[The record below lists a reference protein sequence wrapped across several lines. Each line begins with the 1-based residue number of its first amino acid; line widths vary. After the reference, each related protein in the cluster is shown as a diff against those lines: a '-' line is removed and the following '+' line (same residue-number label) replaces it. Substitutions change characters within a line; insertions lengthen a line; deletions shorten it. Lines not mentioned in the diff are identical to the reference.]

1 MCQKAGSFD
10 GKAKQNLLKA
20 PTLPSFFLEKP
31 LYLLKS
37 GKRLSIFYC
46 KNMCTYKF
54 YALTIKSAL
63 GNMSENSEF
72 RFENSLKLLNFLSC
86 DFFYFSY
93 FWQELY
99 LEKYAHFHV
108 HLLCTSSIIR
118 KSCPLCNMSSTIK
131 FFSRFCQRNSGLG

>member
-54 YALTIKSAL
+54 YEFMIKSAFSNKL
-63 GNMSENSEF
+63 LSNEF
-72 RFENSLKLLNFLSC
+72 RFENTLKLL
-86 DFFYFSY
+86 
-93 FWQELY
+93 
-99 LEKYAHFHV
+99 
-108 HLLCTSSIIR
+108 
-118 KSCPLCNMSSTIK
+118 
-131 FFSRFCQRNSGLG
+131 